1 MVTEEKYTRPPEIE
15 AELATLPDP
24 TTSDY
29 LDRLRSA
36 SIEVVVVA
44 RRRTADRKLRDR
56 IDSILFE
63 RSVPLIR
70 TAVRRHSRAPVE
82 EFDEAED
89 EAMVLF
95 WEWIHRGE
103 SFFEVRFNLA
113 TKRLAQHAGK
123 KILGGEQRERE
134 RSSLRIGADDSPESN
149 GRDAVIDI
157 QDDSDD
163 YLKFENWHLIE
174 VGLASLPVEQA
185 TAIILH
191 FRFGIQI
198 YSKDSAIR
206 TVASELGCGERKAR
220 KLIADGKAALRRI
233 INQEEDHE
241 Q

>member
-15 AELATLPDP
+15 AELAALPAP

-29 LDRLRSA
+29 LDRLKSG

-44 RRRTADRKLRDR
+44 RRRATDKNLRDQ

-63 RSVPLIR
+63 RSVSPIR
-70 TAVRRHSRAPVE
+70 YAVRRHSGVPFE

-89 EAMVLF
+89 EAMFLF
-95 WEWIHRGE
+95 WKSIHQGE

-113 TKRLAQHAGK
+113 TKRLAQHAGQ
-123 KILGGEQRERE
+123 KIYGGKQRERE
-134 RSSLRIGADDSPESN
+134 RSALRIGSDDSSESS

-157 QDDSDD
+157 PDDSDA
-163 YLKFENWHLIE
+163 YLQFENWHLIE
-174 VGLASLPVEQA
+174 VGMATLPVEQA

-191 FRFGIQI
+191 YRLGMQI
-198 YSKDSAIR
+198 YSKDAAIQ

-233 INQEEDHE
+233 INQEEDHA
-241 Q
+241 